1 MDERRRLF
9 LKRKRNGIG
18 VDRVI
23 SLLRLPC
30 PFLPSLRN
38 KYVEE
43 NSLENKEQ
51 EQKQEEEEEEEED
64 KKPDD

>member
-9 LKRKRNGIG
+9 LKRKRNGIS

-43 NSLENKEQ
+43 NNLENKEQ
-51 EQKQEEEEEEEED
+51 EQEQEQEEEAED